1 VNPPPWEGRAVDRAP
16 ARETRIVLVD
26 GDPLARGVIRA
37 ELARHDV
44 YTVVGE
50 ADDGRRAIELVGE
63 TRPEIV
69 VLEPQLP
76 EQAGVRLIEQLLEA
90 APGVEI
96 LVFSLLDLDSDLALD
111 ALRVGAC
118 GVVPK
123 DHGVDAIVQALD
135 AVRRGEP
142 AIPRRL
148 VLRIIELLRGR
159 PDAGIGMRPVRSELT
174 TREWEVL
181 DLMTRGA
188 GTRDMAAAMF
198 VSDVTVYSHVKNIMR
213 KLGVHSRAEAIA
225 AISDQTVAP

>member
-1 VNPPPWEGRAVDRAP
+1 MSWSQREGPAADRA
-16 ARETRIVLVD
+16 TGQIRIALVD

-37 ELARHDV
+37 ELARHAG
-44 YTVVGE
+44 YTIVGE
-50 ADDGRRAIELVGE
+50 TDDGRRAVELVGE

-69 VLEPQLP
+69 IVELQLS
-76 EQAGVRLIEQLLEA
+76 EQSGVRVIEQLLEA
-90 APGVEI
+90 APGIEV
-96 LVFSLLDLDSDLALD
+96 LVFSLIDLDSELALD

-118 GVVPK
+118 GVIPK
-123 DHGVDAIVQALD
+123 DKGVGAIVQALD

-148 VLRIIELLRGR
+148 VLRMIERLRGL
-159 PDAGIGMRPVRSELT
+159 PDGGIGMRPVRSRLT

-181 DLMTRGA
+181 DLMARGA
-188 GTRDMAAAMF
+188 GTREMAAAMF

-225 AISDQTVAP
+225 AIGSETTAP